1 MSWVIGVEGVRGA
14 FPDGCAVTM
23 GVFDGVH
30 RGHIALIKATTRW
43 ARAQGVP
50 AVALT
55 FDPHPAAVL
64 APRHRPPMLCPLA
77 HRVERLLQQGI
88 DCVVVQPFTQAFAQ
102 LSPEAFIEEVLTRD
116 LNAKAVV
123 VGDDFRF
130 GRGRTGSVETLR
142 SAGGL
147 EVITV
152 DGVVDESGERISSTR
167 IRELILT
174 GRLEQAN
181 ALLGEPLYWAGVV
194 TRGDGR
200 GRGFGYP
207 TANLAPLEPLI
218 TPQEGVYAC
227 VALVCPHP
235 PAPRSHAVG
244 TGGGTTLEAA
254 AETHPSDFSDLT
266 PLPPLSVNGEGGSA
280 ALPTRGS
287 PSPFTERGLGGEVE
301 TARENEASVSEV
313 EADSRTLVRGAD
325 SPLPRRGSGAGGEG
339 YKIYPAAV
347 SVGKPPMFE
356 NARGRVEAYL
366 IDFPDHDLYGHVV
379 ALQFLKR
386 LRPQQRF
393 ESLNALLEQMA
404 RDVEATRQIAQEV
417 QSGR

>member
-30 RGHIALIKATTRW
+30 RGHATLIEATTRW
-43 ARAQGVP
+43 AHAHGVP

-102 LSPEAFIEEVLTRD
+102 LSPEAFIEEVLRRD
-116 LNAKAVV
+116 LNACAVV

-130 GRGRTGSVETLR
+130 GRGRTGSVETLHR
-142 SAGGL
+142 AGTL
-147 EVITV
+147 EVVTV
-152 DGVVDESGERISSTR
+152 DSVLDESGERISSTR
-167 IRELILT
+167 IRELILA
-174 GRLEQAN
+174 GQLEQAN
-181 ALLGEPLYWAGVV
+181 ALLGEPLYWTGVV

-207 TANLAPLEPLI
+207 TANLTPPEPLI
-218 TPQEGVYAC
+218 TPLEGVYAC
-227 VALVCPHP
+227 VAYVCPHP
-235 PAPRSHAVG
+235 PAFFSH
-244 TGGGTTLEAA
+244 GGGDERGTTLESH
-254 AETHPSDFSDLT
+254 TSYLSDLT
-266 PLPPLSVNGEGGSA
+266 PLSPLSVNGEGGDA
-280 ALPTRGS
+280 APGAGGS
-287 PSPFTERGLGGEVE
+287 PSPSTEGALGGEVE
-301 TARENEASVSEV
+301 KAQENEAFVSEV
-313 EADSRTLVRGAD
+313 EADSRTLVRKAD
-325 SPLPRRGSGAGGEG
+325 SPLPRRGRGGQGGEG
-339 YKIYPAAV
+339 YKVYPAAV

-366 IDFPDHDLYGHVV
+366 IDFPDHDLYGRVV

-393 ESLNALLEQMA
+393 ESVDALLEQMA
-404 RDVEATRQIAQEV
+404 RDVEQTRQIAQEV